1 LIEVTLLPILISS
14 CLLGIE
20 CRYDGSHSRAEE
32 IIEKAKEIQFIP
44 ICPEQLGG
52 LSTPRA
58 PSCIVKGDGK
68 DVLSGHAR
76 VINSLG
82 KDVTEAFM
90 KGARE
95 SLKLAQL
102 TGATKAIL
110 KDKSPSCGLNTPY
123 CNTDTGYGFGV
134 TAALLLNAG
143 ITIIEINPDKNNINA
158 LEKLQLL

>member
-1 LIEVTLLPILISS
+1 MPILISS

-20 CRYDGSHSRAEE
+20 CRYDGGHSRAEE
-32 IIEKAKEIQFIP
+32 IVQKAQEIQFIP

-58 PSCIVKGDGK
+58 PSYIVKGDGK
-68 DVLSGHAR
+68 GVLSGNAR

-82 KDVTEAFM
+82 KDVTEAFI
-90 KGARE
+90 KGARA

-102 TGATKAIL
+102 TGATKAIV

-123 CNTDTGYGFGV
+123 CDTDTGYGLGV
-134 TAALLLNAG
+134 TAALLLKSG
-143 ITIIEINPDKNNINA
+143 ITIIEINPNDKNKDVI
-158 LEKLQLL
+158 EKLHLFL

>member
-1 LIEVTLLPILISS
+1 LPILISS

-20 CRYDGSHSRAEE
+20 CRYDGGHSRAEE
-32 IIEKAKEIQFIP
+32 IIQKAQEIQFIP

-58 PSCIVKGDGK
+58 PSYIVKGDGK
-68 DVLSGHAR
+68 GVLSGHAR

-82 KDVTEAFM
+82 KDVTKAFV
-90 KGARE
+90 KGAQE

-102 TGATKAIL
+102 TGATKAIV

-123 CNTDTGYGFGV
+123 CDTDTGFGLGV

-143 ITIIEINPDKNNINA
+143 ITIIEINPKDKNKDVI
-158 LEKLQLL
+158 EKLLFL

>member
-1 LIEVTLLPILISS
+1 MIEVTFLPILISS

-20 CRYDGSHSRAEE
+20 CRYDGGHSRAED
-32 IIEKAKEIQFIP
+32 IIQKAQEIQFIP

-58 PSCIVKGDGK
+58 PSYIVKGDGK
-68 DVLSGHAR
+68 GVLSGNAR

-82 KDVTEAFM
+82 KDVTEAFI

-95 SLKLAQL
+95 SLQLAQL
-102 TGATKAIL
+102 TGATKAIV

-123 CNTDTGYGFGV
+123 CDTDTGYGLGV

-143 ITIIEINPDKNNINA
+143 ITIIEINPNDKNKDVI
-158 LEKLQLL
+158 EKLQLL

>member
-1 LIEVTLLPILISS
+1 LPILISS

-32 IIEKAKEIQFIP
+32 VIEMAREIQFIP

-58 PSCIVKGDGK
+58 PSYIVKGDGK
-68 DVLSGHAR
+68 GVLSGHAR

-82 KDVTEAFM
+82 KDVTEAFI

-95 SLKLAQL
+95 SLKLARL

-110 KDKSPSCGLNTPY
+110 KNKSPSCGLNTPY
-123 CNTDTGYGFGV
+123 CETDTGYGSGV
-134 TAALLLNAG
+134 TAALLLSVG
-143 ITIIEINPDKNNINA
+143 IEIIEINPEEKNKDVI
-158 LEKLQLL
+158 EKLQPL

>member
-1 LIEVTLLPILISS
+1 MPILISS

-20 CRYDGSHSRAEE
+20 CRYDGGHSRAEE
-32 IIEKAKEIQFIP
+32 IIQKAQEIQFIP

-58 PSCIVKGDGK
+58 PSYIVKGDGK
-68 DVLSGHAR
+68 GVLSGNAR

-82 KDVTEAFM
+82 KDVTEAFI
-90 KGARE
+90 KGARA

-102 TGATKAIL
+102 TGATKAIV

-123 CNTDTGYGFGV
+123 CDTDTGYGLGV
-134 TAALLLNAG
+134 TAALLLKSG
-143 ITIIEINPDKNNINA
+143 ITIIEINPNDKNKDVI
-158 LEKLQLL
+158 EKLHLFL

>member
-1 LIEVTLLPILISS
+1 LIEVTFLPVLISS

-20 CRYDGSHSRAEE
+20 CRYDGGHSRVEE
-32 IIEKAKEIQFIP
+32 IIEKAQEIQFIP

-58 PSCIVKGDGK
+58 PSYIVKGDGK
-68 DVLSGHAR
+68 EVLSGHAR

-82 KDVTEAFM
+82 KDVTEAFI

-95 SLKLAQL
+95 SLKLARL

-110 KDKSPSCGLNTPY
+110 KNKSPSCGLDTPY
-123 CNTDTGYGFGV
+123 CNKDTGYGLGV

-143 ITIIEINPDKNNINA
+143 ITIIEINPDEKNKDVI
-158 LEKLQLL
+158 EKLQLL

>member
-1 LIEVTLLPILISS
+1 LPILISS

-20 CRYDGSHSRAEE
+20 CRYDGGHSRAEE
-32 IIEKAKEIQFIP
+32 IVQKAQEIQFIP

-58 PSCIVKGDGK
+58 PSYIVKGDGK
-68 DVLSGHAR
+68 GVLSGNAR

-82 KDVTEAFM
+82 KDVTEAFI
-90 KGARE
+90 KGARA

-102 TGATKAIL
+102 TGATKAIV

-123 CNTDTGYGFGV
+123 CDTDTGYGLGV
-134 TAALLLNAG
+134 TAALLLKSG
-143 ITIIEINPDKNNINA
+143 ITIIEINPNDKNKDVT
-158 LEKLQLL
+158 EKLHLFL

>member
-1 LIEVTLLPILISS
+1 LPVLISS

-20 CRYDGSHSRAEE
+20 CRYDGGHSRAEE
-32 IIEKAKEIQFIP
+32 IIEKAQEIQFIP

-58 PSCIVKGDGK
+58 PSYIVKGDGK
-68 DVLSGHAR
+68 EVLSGHAR

-82 KDVTEAFM
+82 KDVTEAFI

-95 SLKLAQL
+95 SLKLARL

-110 KDKSPSCGLNTPY
+110 KNKSPSCGLDTPY
-123 CNTDTGYGFGV
+123 CNKDTGYGLGV

-143 ITIIEINPDKNNINA
+143 ITIIEINPDEKNKDVI
-158 LEKLQLL
+158 EKLQLL

>member
-1 LIEVTLLPILISS
+1 MIEVTFLPVLISS

-32 IIEKAKEIQFIP
+32 ILEKAQEIQFIP

-58 PSCIVKGDGK
+58 PSYIVKGDGK
-68 DVLSGHAR
+68 GVLSGHAR
-76 VINSLG
+76 VINALG

-95 SLKLAQL
+95 SLKLARL
-102 TGATKAIL
+102 TGATQAIV

-123 CNTDTGYGFGV
+123 CQTDAGYGLGV

-143 ITIIEINPDKNNINA
+143 ITIIEINPNEKNKDVI
-158 LEKLQLL
+158 EKLQLL

>member
-1 LIEVTLLPILISS
+1 LPVLISS

-20 CRYDGSHSRAEE
+20 CRYDGGHSRVEE
-32 IIEKAKEIQFIP
+32 IIEKAQEIQFIP

-58 PSCIVKGDGK
+58 PSYIVKGDGK
-68 DVLSGHAR
+68 EVLSGHAR

-82 KDVTEAFM
+82 KDVTEAFI

-95 SLKLAQL
+95 SLKLARL

-110 KDKSPSCGLNTPY
+110 KNKSPSCGLDTPY
-123 CNTDTGYGFGV
+123 CNKDTGYGLGV

-143 ITIIEINPDKNNINA
+143 IKIIEINPDEKNKDVI
-158 LEKLQLL
+158 EKLQLL

>member
-1 LIEVTLLPILISS
+1 LPILISS
-14 CLLGIE
+14 CLLGIK
-20 CRYDGSHSRAEE
+20 CRYDGGHSRAEE
-32 IIEKAKEIQFIP
+32 IIQKAQEIQFIP

-52 LSTPRA
+52 LTTPRA
-58 PSCIVKGDGK
+58 SSYIVKGDGK
-68 DVLSGHAR
+68 GVISGHAR

-90 KGARE
+90 KGAQE

-102 TGATKAIL
+102 TGATKAIV

-123 CNTDTGYGFGV
+123 CDTDTGYGLGV

-143 ITIIEINPDKNNINA
+143 ITIIEINPQDKNKDVI
-158 LEKLQLL
+158 EKLQLL

>member
-1 LIEVTLLPILISS
+1 MPVLISS

-20 CRYDGSHSRAEE
+20 CRYDGGHSRAEE
-32 IIEKAKEIQFIP
+32 IIEKAQEIQFIP

-58 PSCIVKGDGK
+58 PSYIVKGDGK
-68 DVLSGHAR
+68 GVLSGHAR

-82 KDVTEAFM
+82 KDVTEAFI
-90 KGARE
+90 KGAQE

-110 KDKSPSCGLNTPY
+110 KNKSPSCGLNTPY
-123 CNTDTGYGFGV
+123 CETDTGYGLGI
-134 TAALLLNAG
+134 TAALLLSAG
-143 ITIIEINPDKNNINA
+143 IKIIEINPEDKNKDLI
-158 LEKLQLL
+158 EKLQPL

>member
-1 LIEVTLLPILISS
+1 LPILISS

-20 CRYDGSHSRAEE
+20 CRYDGGHSRAEE
-32 IIEKAKEIQFIP
+32 IIEKAQEIQFIP

-58 PSCIVKGDGK
+58 PSYIVGGDGK
-68 DVLSGHAR
+68 GVLSGHAR
-76 VINSLG
+76 VINSLE
-82 KDVTEAFM
+82 KDVTEAFI

-95 SLKLAQL
+95 SLKLARL
-102 TGATKAIL
+102 TGTTKAIL

-123 CNTDTGYGFGV
+123 CETDTGYGLGV

-143 ITIIEINPDKNNINA
+143 IKIIEINPEEKNKDVI
-158 LEKLQLL
+158 EKLQPL